1 MRTLR
6 CRVAINGDR
15 YALKPASAGF
25 FMPAADKSYNPLA
38 HIFAYIH
45 THYNHQCFSWVVIVG
60 IFIRLETSG
69 GCIEQQGADQDVVG
83 ARLGVRSC

>member
-45 THYNHQCFSWVVIVG
+45 THYNHQYFLKYVFKNHFQVRVQHEIP
-60 IFIRLETSG
+60 RLS
-69 GCIEQQGADQDVVG
+69 
-83 ARLGVRSC
+83 S